1 MLARTLIPNCPFARC
16 AARDRDAHSGLDDPH
31 HSPQDYLKNTRT
43 LRLGQQVTPDELTR
57 AWVDIGYEY
66 ANIVVEAGQFSRRGG
81 ILDVWSPGE
90 PKPVRIE
97 FFGDEI
103 DTMRAFDPATQ
114 RTVESVEVLTIPP
127 AREILPV
134 AAQKAGIELQE
145 LKEFQIPLAHSMA
158 GSMLDFLPENTLIAL
173 DGQEFIS
180 AAVMDIEEESL
191 SRREE
196 AIQEG
201 ELPEDFPLPY
211 LTWSELEDRLGS
223 RPVVELGHTHAPD
236 IPRLAASFEPGP
248 RFAGKLRDFIDFLVE
263 LEQKGEDWV
272 IVSRQAQRL
281 RNLWQEQ
288 QMLLDEPSE
297 ILTAIR
303 FIEGTLAGGWTLRP
317 PSGKPIHLLTDDEIF
332 GWSRPQPRR
341 RYRPTAE
348 APESSY
354 ADLQPGDWVVHVD
367 HGIGKYS
374 GLVQRSQ
381 DGVQQEY
388 LCVEYAEQD
397 QLFVPI
403 HHADRLT
410 RYVGAEGQSI
420 HVPVWAA

>member
-1 MLARTLIPNCPFARC
+1 MLARTLIPNAP
-16 AARDRDAHSGLDDPH
+16 
-31 HSPQDYLKNTRT
+31 SPNVPPVIVTPIRALMTRTIPRRDYLKHTRT

-191 SRREE
+191 PAGKRPFRKVNCLKISLYPISPGQSWKT
-196 AIQEG
+196 AWAAA
-201 ELPEDFPLPY
+201 PW
-211 LTWSELEDRLGS
+211 WSW
-223 RPVVELGHTHAPD
+223 D
-236 IPRLAASFEPGP
+236 IPMPRTSPGWRRP
-248 RFAGKLRDFIDFLVE
+248 LSLDRAL
-263 LEQKGEDWV
+263 
-272 IVSRQAQRL
+272 QA
-281 RNLWQEQ
+281 NCGT
-288 QMLLDEPSE
+288 S
-297 ILTAIR
+297 LTS
-303 FIEGTLAGGWTLRP
+303 W
-317 PSGKPIHLLTDDEIF
+317 
-332 GWSRPQPRR
+332 WSWNKKVR
-341 RYRPTAE
+341 
-348 APESSY
+348 
-354 ADLQPGDWVVHVD
+354 
-367 HGIGKYS
+367 IG
-374 GLVQRSQ
+374 
-381 DGVQQEY
+381 
-388 LCVEYAEQD
+388 
-397 QLFVPI
+397 
-403 HHADRLT
+403 
-410 RYVGAEGQSI
+410 
-420 HVPVWAA
+420 